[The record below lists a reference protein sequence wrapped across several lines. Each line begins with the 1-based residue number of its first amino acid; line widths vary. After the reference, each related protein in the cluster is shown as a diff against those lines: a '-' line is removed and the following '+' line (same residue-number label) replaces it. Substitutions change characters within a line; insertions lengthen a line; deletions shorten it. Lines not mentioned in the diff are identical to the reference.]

1 VTAKDKSSGIPKSLI
16 DGVERNVCDALGIVS
31 TRHVSTALHLKVD
44 VGLDLAEVIFRTVDD
59 NYKRGG
65 AADNR
70 NRSRENWRWHRPQPQ
85 IAPQNTS
92 AEVVLERAIAV
103 ACASSGR
110 ADWANQVPVAS
121 GLIPGAAD
129 GRRAIDLV
137 HQCGERHFELIELK
151 IASDTPLYAAVEVIG
166 YGCIWLL
173 ARAHPPAV
181 TTSILEADHID
192 LRVLAPPAYYA
203 RYDLTQLEAVL
214 DSGCRTL
221 GLTHGVRMSF
231 AFLTLNECLVGPVTI
246 DDDVLLRALD
256 NSVSRREGG
265 RQ

>member
-1 VTAKDKSSGIPKSLI
+1 MPRSLI
-16 DGVERNVCDALGIVS
+16 DGVERNVCDALGIAS
-31 TRHVSTALHLKVD
+31 TRHVSTALHLEVD
-44 VGLDLAEVIFRTVDD
+44 VDLDLADVIFRTVDD

-85 IAPQNTS
+85 SAAHNTS
-92 AEVVLERAIAV
+92 AEVVLERAIALT
-103 ACASSGR
+103 SKNSGR

-121 GLIPGAAD
+121 GLILGAAD

-173 ARAHPPAV
+173 ARTHPPAV

-203 RYDLTQLEAVL
+203 RYDLTELEAVL
-214 DSGCRTL
+214 DRGCRTL
-221 GLTHGVRMSF
+221 GLRHGVRMSF
-231 AFLTLNECLVGPVTI
+231 AFLTLDECMVGPLTI
-246 DDDVLLRALD
+246 GGDVLLRALD
-256 NSVSRREGG
+256 NSVSRK
-265 RQ
+265 Q